1 MQVQTFLGLCSGSL
15 ISRRHILTAY
25 HCTYCIEY
33 HCISKRRSFSKQSD
47 ALFMLI
53 CNYEQ
58 LFKTLQYSSILQKDS
73 NLGLACLCLS
83 LLFFNKLLSSAE
95 KDLRGHAT
103 ILRSIQIGPA
113 FQASS
118 HIHIHVHIIFNF

>member
-73 NLGLACLCLS
+73 NLGLACLWLCPS
-83 LLFFNKLLSSAE
+83 LFFNKLLSSAE

-103 ILRSIQIGPA
+103 ILRSIQIGLA

-118 HIHIHVHIIFNF
+118 QIHIHIIFNF

>member
-1 MQVQTFLGLCSGSL
+1 
-15 ISRRHILTAY
+15 
-25 HCTYCIEY
+25 
-33 HCISKRRSFSKQSD
+33 
-47 ALFMLI
+47 MLI

-73 NLGLACLCLS
+73 DLGLALAFA

-118 HIHIHVHIIFNF
+118 QIHIHIIFNI

>member
-1 MQVQTFLGLCSGSL
+1 MFLGLCSGSL

-73 NLGLACLCLS
+73 NLGLACLCLCPS
-83 LLFFNKLLSSAE
+83 FFNKLLSSVE

>member
-1 MQVQTFLGLCSGSL
+1 
-15 ISRRHILTAY
+15 
-25 HCTYCIEY
+25 
-33 HCISKRRSFSKQSD
+33 
-47 ALFMLI
+47 MLI

-58 LFKTLQYSSILQKDS
+58 LFKTLQYSSILQKDTD
-73 NLGLACLCLS
+73 LGLALGFA

-103 ILRSIQIGPA
+103 ILRSIQIGLA

-118 HIHIHVHIIFNF
+118 QIHIHIIFNF